1 LYEGT
6 FTDGLVIDRVGD
18 RRAAPYMYDGNYVVA
33 SKHARPWRKQLN
45 LLMGYLYFYNP
56 LWLAA
61 RLLGR
66 RTKVSAKAAGMQV
79 VGMLGVIQTFR
90 RTSGWALRLM
100 FGKIARLSAP
110 PVSRI
115 PMHSVAGDVASHATS
130 AAMVSVSI
138 PAREKRDVALPVAS

>member
-1 LYEGT
+1 VGSYPGGV
-6 FTDGLVIDRVGD
+6 FIDGVGAGP
-18 RRAAPYMYDGNYVVA
+18 AAPYMYDGNYVVA

-56 LWLAA
+56 IWLAA

-66 RTKVSAKAAGMQV
+66 RTKVSAKAAGMQI
-79 VGMLGVIQTFR
+79 VGMLGVIQTIR

-100 FGKIARLSAP
+100 FGKIERLSAP
-110 PVSRI
+110 PASRI

-138 PAREKRDVALPVAS
+138 PAREKRGLALPVAG